1 MKHNKKRNT
10 AFIYESLARELT
22 RAIVGAQHERK
33 ERIVALIK
41 EHFAGGSILFEEL
54 RLYRNLLET
63 TNIEQVVAQRI
74 LDETKKVY

>member
-22 RAIVGAQHERK
+22 KSIVSAQHTRK
-33 ERIVALIK
+33 EKIVALIK
-41 EHFAGGSILFEEL
+41 EHFAAGSILLEEL

-63 TNIEQVVAQRI
+63 TNIEKAVAC
-74 LDETKKVY
+74 LLYTSDAADE